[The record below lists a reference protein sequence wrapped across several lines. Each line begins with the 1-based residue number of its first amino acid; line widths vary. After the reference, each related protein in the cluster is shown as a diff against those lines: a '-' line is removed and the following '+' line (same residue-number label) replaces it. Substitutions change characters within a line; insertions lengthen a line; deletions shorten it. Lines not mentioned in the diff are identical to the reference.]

1 MTNGS
6 TVAEDAP
13 WWELSGYSKHAACLI
28 AARSGDRKALDALVV
43 DLHPLVWRVARSH
56 GLDQARAEDV
66 VQTVWLTLLRN
77 LDAVAQPKALAR
89 WLITTTKH
97 EALRHLGHTNRV
109 DPLTEDDT
117 ERLVSADGLP
127 EEEALRS
134 DRDRALW
141 RAFHQLNSMC
151 QELLLLTVVGGR
163 AEYERVAEELHMPR
177 GSIGPKRGRCLA
189 TLRTLYTSEGGTS

>member
-1 MTNGS
+1 MSRGS

-13 WWELSGYSKHAACLI
+13 WWELTGYSKHAACLI

-43 DLHPLVWRVARSH
+43 DLHPLVWHVARSH
-56 GLDQARAEDV
+56 GLDRARAEDV

-77 LDAVAQPKALAR
+77 LDAVVQPKALAR
-89 WLITTTKH
+89 WLIITTKR
-97 EALRHLGHTNRV
+97 ESVRHLGRTDRL
-109 DPLTEDDT
+109 DPLTEDDA
-117 ERLVSADGLP
+117 ERLVSEDGLP

-141 RAFHQLNSMC
+141 RAFHRMTSMC

-163 AEYERVAEELHMPR
+163 AEYDHVAEELRIPR
-177 GSIGPKRGRCLA
+177 GSIGPKRGRCLGA
-189 TLRTLYTSEGGTS
+189 LRALYASEGGTS

>member
-13 WWELSGYSKHAACLI
+13 WWELAGYSKHAACLI
-28 AARSGDRKALDALVV
+28 AARSGDRKALDALVA
-43 DLHPLVWRVARSH
+43 DLNPLVWHVVRSH
-56 GLDQARAEDV
+56 GLDRARAEDV

-89 WLITTTKH
+89 WLITTTKR
-97 EALRHLGHTNRV
+97 EAMRHLGQTDRL
-109 DPLTEDDT
+109 DPLTEEDA

-127 EEEALRS
+127 EEEVLRT

-141 RAFHQLNSMC
+141 RAFHRLTSMC
-151 QELLLLTVVGGR
+151 QELLLLTVIGGR
-163 AEYERVAEELHMPR
+163 AEYDHVAGELNIPR

-189 TLRTLYTSEGGTS
+189 TLRNLYTSEGGTS